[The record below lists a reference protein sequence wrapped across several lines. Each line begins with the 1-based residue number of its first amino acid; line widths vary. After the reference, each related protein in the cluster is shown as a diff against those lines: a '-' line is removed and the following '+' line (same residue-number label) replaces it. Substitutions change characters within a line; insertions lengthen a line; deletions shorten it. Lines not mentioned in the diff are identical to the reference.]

1 MKKIIILT
9 FINFFI
15 ATLSFAQW
23 SVSLLFNW
31 QDTALVGSTAFN
43 NPYNE
48 IWGLQVNSVEI
59 AIIGSTAGTH
69 FFDVTNPSSATQVG
83 FIAGAYTG
91 SGVIHRDYHDYNG
104 YLYIVCDEG
113 NTSTL
118 QIAIIIVIISMNY
131 TASSICSGNK
141 TNLSG

>member
-23 SVSLLFNW
+23 SASLLYNW
-31 QDTALVGSTAFN
+31 QDTTLVGSTAFN

-48 IWGLQVNSVEI
+48 IWGLQVNSAEI

-69 FFDVTNPSSATQVG
+69 FFDVTTPSSATQVA

-91 SGVIHRDYHDYNG
+91 SGVIHRDYHDFQ
-104 YLYIVCDEG
+104 G
-113 NTSTL
+113 N
-118 QIAIIIVIISMNY
+118 Y
-131 TASSICSGNK
+131 
-141 TNLSG
+141 